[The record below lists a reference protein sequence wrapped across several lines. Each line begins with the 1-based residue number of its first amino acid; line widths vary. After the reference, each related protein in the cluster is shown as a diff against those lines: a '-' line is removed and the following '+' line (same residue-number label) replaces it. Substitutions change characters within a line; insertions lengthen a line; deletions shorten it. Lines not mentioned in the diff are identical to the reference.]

1 LTVAMNDGRHLMTW
15 VSKETKARFAAV
27 ARQQGISDSGLL
39 KRLVELMLRSTDP
52 ASYDAST
59 SAESEPTRSTRLTV
73 RLRPDD
79 EMLLR
84 ARAVAR
90 GMAPATYLSVL
101 TRAHLRSL
109 APLPK
114 DELLAL
120 RRSVSEL
127 GSMGRN
133 LNQIA
138 RVANQGDRVAS
149 PGREELR
156 AMLRICEALRD
167 HVKGLI
173 AANLTSWERGYAE

>member
-1 LTVAMNDGRHLMTW
+1 MNDGRHLMTW

-27 ARQQGISDSGLL
+27 ARRQGISDSGLL
-39 KRLVELMLRSTDP
+39 KRLIELMLRSTDP

-59 SAESEPTRSTRLTV
+59 GAEPEPTRSTRLTV

-84 ARAVAR
+84 ARAAAQS
-90 GMAPATYLSVL
+90 MAPATYLSVL

-114 DELLAL
+114 EELLAL
-120 RRSVSEL
+120 KRSVSEL
-127 GSMGRN
+127 GSMGRI

-138 RVANQGDRVAS
+138 RVANQGDRVAG
-149 PGREELR
+149 PGREDLR

-173 AANLTSWERGYAE
+173 AANLKSWQRGYAD